1 MLKSEEL
8 ARDELVVFRSYLDFL
23 SGWVA
28 EESRQSAQYVARI
41 LEPLLGEDPAAVVA
55 HCAIAEPAPRPPR
68 SSAPDRAAAG
78 TEEVEVSPQI
88 DPEAT
93 RPMVAQ
99 RRTATEAALEATFIS
114 WERGVGD
121 LETVPALLAKLKYL
135 DNAWAL
141 VS

>member
-1 MLKSEEL
+1 MEAK
-8 ARDELVVFRSYLDFL
+8 
-23 SGWVA
+23 
-28 EESRQSAQYVARI
+28 
-41 LEPLLGEDPAAVVA
+41 
-55 HCAIAEPAPRPPR
+55 
-68 SSAPDRAAAG
+68 
-78 TEEVEVSPQI
+78 I